1 MHAQEF
7 VFHSRVFVCVCVFVF
22 VFAFAYFY
30 CHVTK
35 AKFPKASRNILILT
49 WLVVF
54 PNEHDFSDYKYLS
67 CIISDLQHFFRVLD
81 SQRDQFGKQCRVFAE
96 ESKLARLVS
105 GICDC
110 WLIHQTKYNSSQK
123 SNSWRRKA

>member
-1 MHAQEF
+1 MLGLYETLTKAVLF
-7 VFHSRVFVCVCVFVF
+7 ICICVFVF

-35 AKFPKASRNILILT
+35 AIFPKASRNIVILT

-54 PNEHDFSDYKYLS
+54 PNKHEFSDYRYLS
-67 CIISDLQHFFRVLD
+67 CIISDWQHFFRVLH

-96 ESKLARLVS
+96 
-105 GICDC
+105 D
-110 WLIHQTKYNSSQK
+110 TN
-123 SNSWRRKA
+123 